1 MVNNQSDD
9 RKLQDQAGD
18 LPVMAP
24 DGHFLYSIVFRDSF
38 QDLPDEIQN
47 VEASIKTSYSKILI
61 VTDSNVA
68 PHFLSKLEADLK
80 VLQIPLNHIVLP
92 AGEEYKNLD
101 FIRLIYQK
109 LIEEHYDRQSLL
121 LALGGGVIGDM
132 TGFAAATYLRGVDF
146 IQIPTTLLSQV
157 DSSVG
162 GKTGVDFQSYK
173 NMVGAFYMPRLVY
186 MNDQVY
192 STLPQ
197 EQLISGLGEV
207 VKYGFICDRAFL
219 DQLSKLHDRILT
231 REPEAIR
238 TIVRAS
244 CAYKKAVVEQD
255 PTEKG
260 IRAILN
266 FGHTIGHAIEKKMNF
281 TLFHGDCVG
290 LGMVASLYLSRQRNL
305 ISTAEEES
313 GIRLIQSFGLPI
325 KLSDRAV
332 IPDHAAR
339 KEAAM
344 PASAGSWPTPEEIL
358 DATHSDKKRAGS
370 KIRFILLD
378 GIGNAVIKTDV
389 SDQEILQGIQKV
401 LI

>member
-1 MVNNQSDD
+1 MVNNQLNDV
-9 RKLQDQAGD
+9 RFQTQTGD
-18 LPVMAP
+18 LPVMGP
-24 DGHFLYSIVFRDSF
+24 DGNFLYSIVFRDSF
-38 QDLPDEIQN
+38 QDLPDEIQK

-61 VTDSNVA
+61 VTDSNVG
-68 PHFLSKLEADLK
+68 PYFLSKLEEDLK
-80 VLQIPLNHIVLP
+80 ALQIPLDHIVLP

-101 FIRLIYQK
+101 SIRLIYQK
-109 LIEEHYDRQSLL
+109 LIEKHYDRQSLL

-197 EQLISGLGEV
+197 KQLISGLGEV
-207 VKYGFICDRAFL
+207 VKYGFICDKSFL
-219 DQLSKLHDRILT
+219 DQLSDLHDRILA
-231 REPEAIR
+231 REPEALR
-238 TIVRAS
+238 TIVQAS
-244 CAYKKAVVEQD
+244 CAYKKAIVEQD

-260 IRAILN
+260 LRAILN

-281 TLFHGDCVG
+281 TLFHGNCVG
-290 LGMVASLYLSRQRNL
+290 LGMVASLFLSRQRGL
-305 ISTAEEES
+305 ISAAEEES
-313 GIRLIQSFGLPI
+313 GVRLIQSFGLPVR
-325 KLSDRAV
+325 LSDRAAIKV
-332 IPDHAAR
+332 D
-339 KEAAM
+339 AM
-344 PASAGSWPTPEEIL
+344 PTPEEVL
-358 DATHSDKKRAGS
+358 EATHSDKKRAGS

-378 GIGNAVIKTDV
+378 GIGNAVIQTDV
-389 SDQEILQGIQKV
+389 SDEEILDGIKRV
-401 LI
+401 LN